1 MPIVDDTEPAAA
13 STTEVSGHGAS
24 GAGHGDGQET
34 LASLA
39 SMRMRP
45 GTETPAQVLD
55 RLKDEAAKMKAAR
68 KTLQKNLKNARRQ
81 NARLKTKA
89 RKLTNDEL
97 LAIVAM
103 RTIEDDTTSG
113 SSHPGGSASSSDVI
127 ASPTTA
133 RSSSSAGDVQ
143 GSPGVDMERM
153 RDRME
158 L

>member
-13 STTEVSGHGAS
+13 AS
-24 GAGHGDGQET
+24 AAGSEHVAAGTGHGDGQE
-34 LASLA
+34 AAEGLA
-39 SMRMRP
+39 SMRLRL

-55 RLKDEAAKMKAAR
+55 RLRSDAAKMKSDR
-68 KTLQKNLKNARRQ
+68 KALMRNLRNARRQ

-89 RKLTNDEL
+89 RKLSNSDL

-103 RTIEDDTTSG
+103 RSSAEQTPSG
-113 SSHPGGSASSSDVI
+113 SGQDCARASSSDVQ
-127 ASPTTA
+127 ASPEA
-133 RSSSSAGDVQ
+133 GSPAALGDVQ
-143 GSPGVDMERM
+143 AAPPVDMERL